1 MGGRRRQRHHQQ
13 QQQQQQFQQAHPQ
26 QGQQSQQGRT
36 TTCFMERADGGAA
49 GGLGLEG
56 PLFVTAPHHRGDPR
70 MAVLLGLASDRKKED
85 FAAAV
90 RGLEH
95 PAQVEVVE
103 ALILNL
109 RRHTNGG
116 MLPAADGSLPKL
128 QKAQRA
134 LLVEYVPAVLG
145 IVDRLEEAGHHHED
159 ARVALYATEA
169 LSYDVSVKNL
179 VHAARESS
187 RVV

>member
-1 MGGRRRQRHHQQ
+1 M
-13 QQQQQQFQQAHPQ
+13 
-26 QGQQSQQGRT
+26 
-36 TTCFMERADGGAA
+36 FMERAAA
-49 GGLGLEG
+49 DNVGLLASLAEGG
-56 PLFVTAPHHRGDPR
+56 PLFLGAPHHRGDAR
-70 MAVLLGLASDRKKED
+70 MAALLGLASERRTED

-90 RGLEH
+90 RGLER
-95 PAQVEVVE
+95 PQQVEVVE

-128 QKAQRA
+128 QQAQRA
-134 LLVEYVPAVLG
+134 LLVEYVPAVLS

-179 VHAARESS
+179 VHAARTYIYGGWVGLKGLIWGVGGLYVSCAD
-187 RVV
+187 

>member
-1 MGGRRRQRHHQQ
+1 M
-13 QQQQQQFQQAHPQ
+13 
-26 QGQQSQQGRT
+26 
-36 TTCFMERADGGAA
+36 FMERGDNSLSSLAPEG
-49 GGLGLEG
+49 G
-56 PLFVTAPHHRGDPR
+56 PLFLAAPHHRGDAR
-70 MAVLLGLASDRKKED
+70 MAALLGLASERRTED

-90 RGLEH
+90 RGLER
-95 PAQVEVVE
+95 PQQVEVVE

-128 QKAQRA
+128 RQAQRA
-134 LLVEYVPAVLG
+134 LLVEYVPAVLS

-179 VHAARESS
+179 VHAARAYSTVQYS
-187 RVV
+187 GFVVGWS